1 MPILPVDLQAV
12 IMRMENMSRMQ
23 HGQQEGMI
31 LAQALKGSE
40 LGEAAQVQSS
50 RVNQVQQQPDRG
62 NRVEDEQKKERGR
75 RQRQQRS
82 PAGRK
87 KSDGEGFQEPDKG
100 THIDVTR

>member
-12 IMRMENMSRMQ
+12 IMRMENVSRMQ
-23 HGQQEGMI
+23 HGQQEGMV

-62 NRVEDEQKKERGR
+62 NRIEDEQKKERGR
-75 RQRQQRS
+75 RHQQRQ
-82 PAGRK
+82 PGTGAKGGRRRYP
-87 KSDGEGFQEPDKG
+87 EPGKG
-100 THIDVTR
+100 DHIDVTR